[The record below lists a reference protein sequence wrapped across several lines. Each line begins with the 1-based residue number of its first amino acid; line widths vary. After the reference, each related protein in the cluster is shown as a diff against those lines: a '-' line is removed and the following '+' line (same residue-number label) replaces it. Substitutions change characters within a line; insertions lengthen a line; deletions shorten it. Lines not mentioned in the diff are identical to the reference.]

1 MAKLHYMTTIC
12 FKNAFFLYYFCP
24 NISKF
29 SPHIYSSSLFLFF
42 RSDDDFAACTLINV
56 EFFAAL
62 IYHGWLITAHGMIQ
76 RPGTPFYFQHNR
88 FGLCSPLPDDPLKF
102 ASMGK
107 EAYCIP
113 LILPKLHVHRSLISL
128 SPMGVVSHKSDIKR
142 SRDYFITFNCA
153 FNITTQNCIIQHGTS
168 SILLFFATLS
178 IFVESQGH
186 IWFLTLLSI
195 SFSFHFTLPCFSR
208 RIQVVFG

>member
-1 MAKLHYMTTIC
+1 MNVETLYIATAYRKCIHFALLDLNFRDATP
-12 FKNAFFLYYFCP
+12 FF
-24 NISKF
+24 F
-29 SPHIYSSSLFLFF
+29 SF

-76 RPGTPFYFQHNR
+76 RPGTPFFFQHNR

-102 ASMGK
+102 MSMGK

-142 SRDYFITFNCA
+142 SRDYFITFNHA
-153 FNITTQNCIIQHGTS
+153 FNVTTQNCVIQHGTC
-168 SILLFFATLS
+168 LAFFFETYWLF
-178 IFVESQGH
+178 VG
-186 IWFLTLLSI
+186 
-195 SFSFHFTLPCFSR
+195 
-208 RIQVVFG
+208 